1 MTTIVSKVLIPSKF
15 ALSVAEIQYTASGT
29 RTIIDKMTAT
39 NNATVP
45 VTFSCWLVP
54 SGGSAGT
61 SEARLINQRELAS
74 KQTWT
79 CPEIA
84 GHTLEPNDSIVT
96 LASAGAS
103 ITIRASGREIT

>member
-1 MTTIVSKVLIPSKF
+1 MTTIVSKVLIPSKY
-15 ALSVAEIQYTASGT
+15 ALSTTETQYTATGV

-39 NNATVP
+39 NNGSVP
-45 VTFSCWLVP
+45 VKFSAWIVP
-54 SGGSAGT
+54 SGGSAT
-61 SEARLINQRELAS
+61 SSEARLLNQRELAVG
-74 KQTWT
+74 QTWT
-79 CPEIA
+79 CPELA